1 MVMTTSTLK
10 HTFLSEDGS
19 KTAKVFEAYEGYF
32 VEFYVK
38 DKLVERRN
46 VFGHSE
52 QYAEDV
58 AENFDLGKFDPKVN
72 D

>member
-32 VEFYVK
+32 VEFYAE
-38 DKLVERRN
+38 DYLVERREMFEHN
-46 VFGHSE
+46 E
-52 QYAEDV
+52 QYA
-58 AENFDLGKFDPKVN
+58 
-72 D
+72 

>member
-32 VEFYVK
+32 VEFYAE
-38 DKLVERRN
+38 DDLVERREMYEHN
-46 VFGHSE
+46 E
-52 QYAEDV
+52 QYAEDA
-58 AENFDLGKFDPKVN
+58 AENWVLGVIKG
-72 D
+72 